1 MITQNRIFGFEFIF
15 DVKYAMGLLNQQGK
29 KGDKKQNNKQK
40 NANQQSKFIGKNS
53 KSAGTGLNKKGLTG
67 GSRGS

>member
-1 MITQNRIFGFEFIF
+1 
-15 DVKYAMGLLNQQGK
+15 MGLLNQQGK

-40 NANQQSKFIGKNS
+40 NAGQQSKFIGKNS
-53 KSAGTGLNKKGLTG
+53 KAAGGGMNKKGLTG